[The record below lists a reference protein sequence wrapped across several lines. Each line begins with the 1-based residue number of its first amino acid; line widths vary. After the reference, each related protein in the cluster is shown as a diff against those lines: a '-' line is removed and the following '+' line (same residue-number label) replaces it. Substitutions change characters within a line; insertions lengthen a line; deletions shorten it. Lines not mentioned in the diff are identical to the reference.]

1 MDIPADFMPEIYL
14 WVSTILFV
22 LLIGL
27 AVLTAPWSKVRDNEA
42 QHVYLGAVVAVS
54 LLWMLRGGIQPGLG
68 FHMLG
73 MTALCL
79 MFEWQFALFAAAI
92 IVALNTWQGDAGW
105 NSYFLNTLLTGAI
118 PVLFTRVLLY
128 LCQRTLPHNYF
139 IYIFINAFLA
149 GAISILLAGTASA
162 WLQHLAAVQSADQ
175 LVDSFLWILPL
186 LMFGEGFLNGGAM
199 TLLVIYRPHWVA
211 TFHDRWYLKN

>member
-79 MFEWQFALFAAAI
+79 MFEWQFALFAAAV

-128 LCQRTLPHNYF
+128 LCQCTLPHNYF

-162 WLQHLAAVQSADQ
+162 WLQHLAAVQSANQ